1 MPIIHVENKDHL
13 TKLLTEAEDKLVVI
27 DFYATW
33 CGPCKAIAP
42 EILTLSNTILDV
54 LFLKVDVD
62 ENDTIA
68 SEYEIEAMPTFAFVK
83 NKKLVT
89 SFSGARIEKVKE
101 LITQNKG

>member
-1 MPIIHVENKDHL
+1 MPIVHVESKDHL

-42 EILTLSNTILDV
+42 EILVLSNTMLDV

-62 ENDTIA
+62 ENDAIA
-68 SEYEIEAMPTFAFVK
+68 SEYDINAMPTFAFVK
-83 NKKLVT
+83 NKKLVE

-101 LITQNKG
+101 LVTRHK